1 MGADLGSV
9 SAVKSSV
16 RPFVLPGNELPVPR
30 SVQVITTK
38 REPSILQEQVGLKL
52 LPVLIS

>member
-16 RPFVLPGNELPVPR
+16 RQFVLPGNELPVPR

>member
-16 RPFVLPGNELPVPR
+16 RQFVLPGNELPVPR

-38 REPSILQEQVGLKL
+38 REPSILKEQVGLKL